1 MKEKRVVKIKA
12 ETEARQQGMGISE
25 TVEIGKKA
33 MLEIKDVG
41 PEDTDK
47 LSNAEALIE
56 EHECLNSL
64 WLVKKCSQLRI
75 EDGAELELVVE
86 WVAQKKQLLEK

>member
-1 MKEKRVVKIKA
+1 
-12 ETEARQQGMGISE
+12 
-25 TVEIGKKA
+25 

-64 WLVKKCSQLRI
+64 WLVKKCEST
-75 EDGAELELVVE
+75 
-86 WVAQKKQLLEK
+86 KN

>member
-1 MKEKRVVKIKA
+1 
-12 ETEARQQGMGISE
+12 
-25 TVEIGKKA
+25 

-56 EHECLNSL
+56 EHGLKFIMVSQ
-64 WLVKKCSQLRI
+64 KCSQL
-75 EDGAELELVVE
+75 ELKTVPELELVVE
-86 WVAQKKQLLEK
+86 WAAQKKQL